1 MGSIIILLYPLFLTA
16 LAWAFLFFTVKTA
29 VKVALREYDREKQ
42 QQDANQ
48 F

>member
-1 MGSIIILLYPLFLTA
+1 MELFIMLLYPLFFAA

-42 QQDANQ
+42 MQDANH